1 MLKNAS
7 IGQKLYLAGAVMACL
22 LVALTTVSAVELRR
36 GILHEVDQSLSDII
50 EIASTTMNSYQARV
64 DSGEMS
70 QPEAQAAAM
79 RVLGD
84 MRFEGDN
91 YYFVFDLDHVMV
103 MHAVRPDLNGQ
114 SMYGNKWSIWQRLR

>member
-70 QPEAQAAAM
+70 QPEAQA
-79 RVLGD
+79 D
-84 MRFEGDN
+84 
-91 YYFVFDLDHVMV
+91 
-103 MHAVRPDLNGQ
+103 
-114 SMYGNKWSIWQRLR
+114 